1 MAREEERKKEEK
13 EEKEEEKEKK
23 RVKGHRRDSSEK
35 PAANLLKEGSKE
47 TEVRAG
53 TFSRRWHRNR
63 YRESL
68 VGS

>member
-1 MAREEERKKEEK
+1 MAREEGKKK

-23 RVKGHRRDSSEK
+23 RVKGHRQDWSEK
-35 PAANLLKEGSKE
+35 PANLLKEGSKE